1 MRITE
6 EDRKEI
12 MSKYDGTTS
21 DELLTHLK
29 RHFPVNEIKF
39 DWMEKPLKQI
49 SIDHKTYMLD
59 GNKKYLVGKLFNYL
73 ESDWVHLGE
82 PMIRRTIK
90 KYLDGI
96 KL

>member
-1 MRITE
+1 
-6 EDRKEI
+6 
-12 MSKYDGTTS
+12 
-21 DELLTHLK
+21 
-29 RHFPVNEIKF
+29 
-39 DWMEKPLKQI
+39 MENPLKQI
-49 SIDHKTYMLD
+49 SIDQKTYMLD
-59 GNKKYLVGKLFNYL
+59 RNKKYLVGKLFNYL

>member
-6 EDRKEI
+6 DERKEI

-21 DELLTHLK
+21 DELLNYLK

-39 DWMEKPLKQI
+39 DWMENPLKQI
-49 SIDHKTYMLD
+49 SIDQKTYMLD
-59 GNKKYLVGKLFNYL
+59 RNKKHLVGKLFNYL

-82 PMIRRTIK
+82 PIIRRTIK

>member
-6 EDRKEI
+6 EERKEI

-21 DELLTHLK
+21 DELLNHLK
-29 RHFPVNEIKF
+29 RHFPVIKIKF